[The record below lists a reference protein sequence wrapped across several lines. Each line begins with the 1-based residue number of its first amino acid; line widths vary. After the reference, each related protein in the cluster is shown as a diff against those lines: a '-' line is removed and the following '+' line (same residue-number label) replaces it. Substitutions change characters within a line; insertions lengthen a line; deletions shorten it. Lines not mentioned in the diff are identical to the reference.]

1 MTTKKKMPEPQDTF
15 TKEALLASGYF
26 DNRKDALAV
35 LIDDGEEISIEVNGI
50 WRRNLDD
57 AGQSFAR
64 RVYQL
69 CVDRQR

>member
-35 LIDDGEEISIEVNGI
+35 LIEDGESITIAEAQA
-50 WRRNLDD
+50 RLDE
-57 AGQSFAR
+57 FLKR
-64 RVYQL
+64 KVK
-69 CVDRQR
+69 

>member
-35 LIDDGEEISIEVNGI
+35 LIEDGEEISIEEAQT
-50 WRRNLDD
+50 RLDE
-57 AGQSFAR
+57 FLKR
-64 RVYQL
+64 KVK
-69 CVDRQR
+69 